1 MLPRTRPKTTWRN
14 VSCAK
19 TRRLQSGPTSRSPRR
34 GCFRSDTIPSGYRA
48 RFSVSASPTASRR
61 GPIRLRRRTASNT
74 SPKTA
79 PLAAART
86 CLWRTGGTPGSL
98 ERRRYAGRVPE
109 GDSLHRAARR
119 LQVLVGERLE
129 VSSPHPRGRLTGVA
143 ERLNGRRLES
153 VEAVGK
159 NLLLRFEG
167 GVVLRSH
174 LRMKGRWW
182 VRPRGRRQVGRPW
195 LVLRGAE
202 HEAIQ
207 LNGPVLELES
217 RGGVVRRLGPDILAE
232 PPELD
237 AMVAN
242 LRAAPQE
249 LPLGEALQRQRLV
262 AGIGNMWMAEA
273 LWEARLSPWRR
284 LGPPAGGEL

>member
-1 MLPRTRPKTTWRN
+1 
-14 VSCAK
+14 
-19 TRRLQSGPTSRSPRR
+19 
-34 GCFRSDTIPSGYRA
+34 
-48 RFSVSASPTASRR
+48 
-61 GPIRLRRRTASNT
+61 
-74 SPKTA
+74 
-79 PLAAART
+79 
-86 CLWRTGGTPGSL
+86 
-98 ERRRYAGRVPE
+98 VPE
-109 GDSLHRAARR
+109 GDSLHRAAQR

-143 ERLNGRRLES
+143 EHLDGRRLEA

-182 VRPRGRRQVGRPW
+182 VRPRGGEQVGRPW
-195 LVLRGAE
+195 LVLRGSE

-207 LNGPVLELES
+207 LNGPVLELDS
-217 RGGVVRRLGPDILAE
+217 SAVRRLGPDVLAE
-232 PPELD
+232 PPEID
-237 AMVAN
+237 AMIVN

-273 LWEARLSPWRR
+273 LWEAQLSPWRR
-284 LGPPAGGEL
+284 LGDAEDGDLRRALEAAHRFMSASAAGERGRRYVYRRVGRPCPRCGEPIRSRGQGDANRMAYWCPGCQG

>member
-1 MLPRTRPKTTWRN
+1 M
-14 VSCAK
+14 
-19 TRRLQSGPTSRSPRR
+19 
-34 GCFRSDTIPSGYRA
+34 
-48 RFSVSASPTASRR
+48 
-61 GPIRLRRRTASNT
+61 
-74 SPKTA
+74 
-79 PLAAART
+79 
-86 CLWRTGGTPGSL
+86 
-98 ERRRYAGRVPE
+98 
-109 GDSLHRAARR
+109 
-119 LQVLVGERLE
+119 LVGERLE

-143 ERLNGRRLES
+143 EHLDGRRLES

-182 VRPRGRRQVGRPW
+182 VRPRGRAQTGRPW

-202 HEAIQ
+202 HEAVQ
-207 LNGPVLELES
+207 LNGPVLELDS
-217 RGGVVRRLGPDILAE
+217 SAVGRLGPDVLTE
-232 PPELD
+232 PPEVD

-242 LRAAPQE
+242 LRSAPQ

-273 LWEARLSPWRR
+273 SWEARLSPWRAVGDVADEDLRRALEAAHR
-284 LGPPAGGEL
+284 LMAASAAGERGRRRVYRHTGRPCPRCGETIRSRGQGDANRTAYWCPGCQR